1 MLDPKYV
8 LNKGELSSLSAHSY
22 LLRSVRVFGLKDR
35 ASISRILRQ
44 IEKNAKGKML
54 LIYGYL
60 MARKILL
67 TQNCFFI
74 CNPIQTHTHT
84 HTYVCIYICPF
95 NHIILKWLKTKL
107 L

>member
-8 LNKGELSSLSAHSY
+8 LNKGELSSLSARSY

-44 IEKNAKGKML
+44 IEKNAKGKKL

-74 CNPIQTHTHT
+74 CNPIQTH
-84 HTYVCIYICPF
+84 IYICPF